1 MPDLDDGRKDQIIAG
16 VLLVQSLMHKL
27 REAGHKRMTICG
39 TALREG
45 ILIDYVQRKQPSM
58 RIRREVP
65 DPRRRS
71 VLDLCR
77 RCEWHKGHSEQVTWL
92 TLRLFDELKAVCTS
106 SAAIDRELIEYAAL
120 MHDVGWHI
128 GRKKHHKHSRPTSSA
143 TASSKISATRKSSMM
158 ANVAR
163 YHRKAHPK
171 KSHDLY
177 ATTRQPRPQ
186 ASWTPGAVVAAHR
199 RRPGPQPRGGRCVR
213 STRRSRPT
221 RSSSSLD
228 VRADAELEVWGARRK
243 AGLAAETFGREIEF
257 ETR

>member
-1 MPDLDDGRKDQIIAG
+1 MPDLDDGRKDQIVAG

-27 REAGHKRMTICG
+27 KDAGHKRMTMCS

-92 TLRLFDELKAVCTS
+92 TLRLFDELRGLHKLGG
-106 SAAIDRELIEYAAL
+106 IDRELIEYAAL
-120 MHDVGWHI
+120 MHDIGWHI
-128 GRKKHHKHSRPTSSA
+128 GRKKHHKHSAYLIRHGKLREFSDEEVL
-143 TASSKISATRKSSMM
+143 IM

-163 YHRKAHPK
+163 YHRRAHPK

-177 ATTRQPRPQ
+177 AKLGPR
-186 ASWTPGAVVAAHR
+186 ARRVVEVGAALLRIADGLDRSHGAVIRDVHAKVKDDKIKLA
-199 RRPGPQPRGGRCVR
+199 
-213 STRRSRPT
+213 
-221 RSSSSLD
+221 LD
-228 VRADAELEVWGARRK
+228 TRADAELEVWGARRK
-243 AGLAAETFGREIEF
+243 AGLAEEVFGRKIEF